1 MIDLH
6 SKKMTLYYYAGGIM
20 KTKAISNVK
29 ADSVKV
35 KGVVSFKDKI
45 NGYISDLAQIVA
57 PSMFMANGSYVSP
70 SEARR

>member
-1 MIDLH
+1 
-6 SKKMTLYYYAGGIM
+6 M
-20 KTKAISNVK
+20 KTKAISNVN

-35 KGVVSFKDKI
+35 KGEVSFKDKI
-45 NGYISDLAQIVA
+45 NSYISELAQIVA